1 MFLSKIL
8 ILSCMIIHYIVKEKS
23 FPVFVY
29 KLLEQKKLKRDIRG
43 CFKINDKQRIIMT
56 KKGEYVKL
64 KNCDSKN
71 KVTIFNLCRFWK
83 YSSDLMDLMNIFKML
98 FFNHLTAIFTFLDH
112 TIKKIVKCIF
122 A

>member
-64 KNCDSKN
+64 KNCDSKI
-71 KVTIFNLCRFWK
+71 KSPSLTYADFE
-83 YSSDLMDLMNIFKML
+83 NI
-98 FFNHLTAIFTFLDH
+98 HLI
-112 TIKKIVKCIF
+112 
-122 A
+122 